1 MLKKK
6 VYVPNKQTGKPTTGA
21 RNLLKFGI
29 TPDIYTSVKAEA
41 NDWFE
46 DMIMTDF
53 ARIQVD
59 GGTFK
64 GKYREMIDSDYKK
77 MNSDASK
84 FKSRVLAAL
93 DSLITSSSQRQAL
106 SNLQDYEVEK

>member
-1 MLKKK
+1 
-6 VYVPNKQTGKPTTGA
+6 
-21 RNLLKFGI
+21 
-29 TPDIYTSVKAEA
+29 
-41 NDWFE
+41 
-46 DMIMTDF
+46 
-53 ARIQVD
+53 
-59 GGTFK
+59 
-64 GKYREMIDSDYKK
+64 MIDSDYKK